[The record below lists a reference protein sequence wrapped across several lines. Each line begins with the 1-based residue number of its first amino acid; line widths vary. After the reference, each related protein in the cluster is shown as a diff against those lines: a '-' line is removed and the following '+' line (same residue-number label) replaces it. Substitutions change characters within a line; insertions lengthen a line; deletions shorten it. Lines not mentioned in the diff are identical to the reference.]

1 MIAMSSSERNRGLS
15 LAKLAAFFGAMFI
28 VSLGICG
35 YSVHTGDEFGG
46 TPGFLSFT
54 GMIISAVFLLAIGVT
69 VAFRV
74 VRDTYY
80 K

>member
-1 MIAMSSSERNRGLS
+1 MMPTSPSEPKREVS
-15 LAKLAAFFGAMFI
+15 LAKLAAFFAAMFI

-46 TPGFLSFT
+46 TPGLLSFI
-54 GMIISAVFLLAIGVT
+54 GMIVSTVCLLAIGV
-69 VAFRV
+69 AALIR
-74 VRDTYY
+74 TY

>member
-1 MIAMSSSERNRGLS
+1 MMPTSPSEPKGGVS
-15 LAKLAAFFGAMFI
+15 LAKLAAFFAAVFV

-46 TPGFLSFT
+46 TPGFLSLI
-54 GMIISAVFLLAIGVT
+54 GMLVSAVSLLVLGVL
-69 VAFRV
+69 ALIRS
-74 VRDTYY
+74 Y